1 MSFIA
6 ASTGTAYAPG
16 WFLADNEHCTRETRQ
31 IAANHA
37 QKITA
42 ANGGSYVPMGAIYPS
57 NDANAIGIVYEDVDV
72 TTGNMP
78 GSVVTAGTVYLDR
91 LPAAPSAD
99 TTSGGTTTA
108 GAKSTLE
115 KLGFKF
121 ITTSPAVTR
130 PDDT

>member
-1 MSFIA
+1 MSFINA
-6 ASTGTAYAPG
+6 QTSSRVTAPG
-16 WFLADNEHCTRETRQ
+16 WFLVHTEDCNRETRQ
-31 IAANHA
+31 MVASGA
-37 QKITA
+37 TTDY
-42 ANGGSYVPMGAIYPS
+42 NGGKYIPMGSAWPS
-57 NDANAIGIVYEDVDV
+57 NDGSAIGIVYEDVDV

-91 LPAAPSAD
+91 LPTAPSED

-115 KLGFKF
+115 NLGFKF
-121 ITTSPAVTR
+121 ITAAPAVTR